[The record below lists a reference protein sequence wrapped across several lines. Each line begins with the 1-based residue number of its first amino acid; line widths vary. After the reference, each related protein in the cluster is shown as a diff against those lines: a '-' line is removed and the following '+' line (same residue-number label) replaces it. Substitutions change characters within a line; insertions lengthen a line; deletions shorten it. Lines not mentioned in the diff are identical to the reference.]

1 MKIFSANDL
10 HQIDQD
16 TIEEEGI
23 ISLDLMERAASA
35 VVYEIVSRFPRNKHV
50 CIFAGPGNNG
60 GDALAIARLLM
71 IEGYNP
77 QIYLFITSAQLS
89 PDCQTNYERLKAEF
103 PNTRLDEVTKT
114 FRPPHLTADTLVI
127 DGLFGTG
134 LNKPLTGGFTSLV
147 EYINDSEAYVV
158 SIDIPS
164 GLMSDWVQKN
174 EARHIVRAHITYT
187 FQYPKLAFFF
197 KENEPYV
204 GHWQILDIGLKPD
217 NNTDAQS
224 HFYCVEN
231 SDVASLIRPREKFS
245 DKRTYGHGLLISGRY
260 GMMGATVLAAKAAMH
275 TGIGLTT
282 VHAPRCGNVI
292 LQTSVPE
299 ALYEPDA
306 EDLVCSDV
314 TINTRYNA
322 LGIGPGL
329 GYGAKQTTCML
340 KLLSDGIKIPAV
352 FDADALHIL
361 SRQPELLDLLPA
373 GSIITPHVSEFER
386 LYEWV
391 IDSDSHRLQQAI
403 AMASRYNIII
413 VLKGAHT
420 AIVSPKGEV
429 YINNCGN
436 NGMATAGS
444 GDVLTGI
451 ITSLLAQG
459 YEPLKAAVLAVHLHG
474 TAGDLATAENCE
486 EYITA
491 QDIIANIGKAFKKI
505 RNYNK

>member
-1 MKIFSANDL
+1 MKIFSAADL
-10 HQIDQD
+10 RKIDQN
-16 TIEEEGI
+16 TIEQEGI
-23 ISLDLMERAASA
+23 SSLDLMERAASA
-35 VVYEIVSRFPRNKHV
+35 IVYEIISHYPRNKHI

-77 QIYLFITSAQLS
+77 QIYVFITSSQLS
-89 PDCQTNYERLKAEF
+89 PDCQANLDRLKAEF
-103 PNTRLDEVTKT
+103 PNAQLDEVVKT
-114 FRPPHLTADTLVI
+114 FRPPHLTAETLVI

-134 LNKPLTGGFTSLV
+134 LNKPLSGGFTSLV
-147 EYINDSEAYVV
+147 EYINDSESYVV

-164 GLMSDWVQKN
+164 GLMGDWIQKN
-174 EARHIVRAHITYT
+174 EMRHIVRAHVTYT

-197 KENEPYV
+197 KENEPFV
-204 GHWQILDIGLKPD
+204 GKWQVLDIGLKPD
-217 NNTDAQS
+217 DTTDALS
-224 HFYCVEN
+224 HFYCIES
-231 SDVASLIRPREKFS
+231 SDVASLIRTREKFS
-245 DKRTYGHGLLISGRY
+245 DKRTYGHALLVSGRY
-260 GMMGATVLAAKAAMH
+260 GMMGATVLATKAAMH
-275 TGIGLTT
+275 SGVGLAT

-292 LQTSVPE
+292 MQTTVPE

-314 TINTRYNA
+314 TINSKYTA
-322 LGIGPGL
+322 MGIGPGM
-329 GYGAKQTTCML
+329 GYGAKQTSCML
-340 KLLSDGIKIPAV
+340 KMLSDGIKIPVV

-361 SRQPELLDLLPA
+361 ARQPELLDLLPA
-373 GSIITPHVSEFER
+373 GSIITPHVGEFER
-386 LYEWV
+386 LFECI

-403 AMASRYNIII
+403 SMASRYNIII

-420 AIVSPKGEV
+420 AIVSPRGEV

-459 YEPLKAAVLAVHLHG
+459 YDSLKAAVLAVHLHG
-474 TAGDLATAENCE
+474 TAGDIASAENCE

-491 QDIIANIGKAFKKI
+491 QDIVANVGKAFKKI
-505 RNYNK
+505 RNYDK